1 MSYMAFKSLLLDVN
15 GVVLRDRELLTHV
28 NDNCVAYVQKK
39 VPLSKN
45 PNETAR
51 LLCAAYGHVSKG
63 LQKVYGID
71 TRDFVDEVYDKRL
84 MSHLQAVVCGTEF
97 QRDADII
104 HGLANMHDWKV
115 SLLTNA
121 PLKWSQ
127 CIKDAIGDVYL
138 VPDKDTAVYPQH
150 HVHLYVDDS
159 PLNIE
164 SKLRLP
170 NWNPILFTNSKN
182 KKAPY
187 IQVCS
192 FDELLMYIN
201 SFDMWIDH
209 DHWHKFE
216 F

>member
-1 MSYMAFKSLLLDVN
+1 MAFKSLLLDVN

-39 VPLSKN
+39 VPLSKD
-45 PNETAR
+45 PKETAR
-51 LLCAAYGHVSKG
+51 LLCNAYGHVSKG

-84 MSHLQAVVCGTEF
+84 MSHLQAVVCGTDF
-97 QRDADII
+97 QEDAAII
-104 HGLANMHDWKV
+104 HGLAHMHDWKV
-115 SLLTNA
+115 SLVTNA
-121 PLKWSQ
+121 PLRWAR
-127 CIKDAIGDVYL
+127 CIKDAIGDVYI
-138 VPDKDTAVYPQH
+138 VSNKDEATYPEH

-159 PLNIE
+159 LDNIKE
-164 SKLRLP
+164 KMGRP
-170 NWNPILFTNSKN
+170 NWSPILYTNSKA

-192 FDELLMYIN
+192 FEELLMYVN
-201 SFDMWIDH
+201 SLDMWASH